1 MPAINSMPFYIEV
14 NFSMLSLN
22 FTFFPVTL
30 VLGSGFKSTLC
41 HFLGKLFICDSS
53 FKMGLVV
60 VPNC

>member
-1 MPAINSMPFYIEV
+1 MAFYIEV
-14 NFSMLSLN
+14 NFSVLSLNN

-30 VLGSGFKSTLC
+30 VLGSGFTSTLC